1 MFALRLCILVAL
13 LAITGCDTVLID
25 SPIGEKLPQSEAAKL
40 MGRWTDD
47 DENLIELQL
56 SKKGDV
62 VLGALSWNDE
72 KQQFDAT
79 SKVLDVR
86 TVDNAI
92 YVFAT
97 QEKESSDANVDLDNF
112 ESNTTAEKDNESKED
127 KPQFIFFRV
136 SVISESEIHLFL
148 PDLKAVRKAI
158 EAGKLEGIAK
168 KRSRTTDVFI
178 KASEEK
184 SKAFIASKQW
194 ATLFQNEPTFKLKL
208 IKTAT

>member
-13 LAITGCDTVLID
+13 LAMTGCDTVLID
-25 SPIGEKLPQSEAAKL
+25 SPIGEKVPRADIEKL
-40 MGRWTDD
+40 MGRWT
-47 DENLIELQL
+47 NNSQNIIELQL

-62 VLGALSWNDE
+62 VLGALLWNDD

-86 TVDNAI
+86 TVDDAI

-97 QEKESSDANVDLDNF
+97 LDKKSSDANADLDDF
-112 ESNTTAEKDNESKED
+112 ESDTTAEKENESKDDES
-127 KPQFIFFRV
+127 QFIFFRV
-136 SVISESEIHLFL
+136 SIISEKEIQIFL
-148 PDLKAVRKAI
+148 ADLKAVRKAI
-158 EAGKLEGIAK
+158 EAGKLDGIAK

-194 ATLFQNEPTFKLKL
+194 ATLFQKEPAFNLKL
-208 IKTAT
+208 VKKAT